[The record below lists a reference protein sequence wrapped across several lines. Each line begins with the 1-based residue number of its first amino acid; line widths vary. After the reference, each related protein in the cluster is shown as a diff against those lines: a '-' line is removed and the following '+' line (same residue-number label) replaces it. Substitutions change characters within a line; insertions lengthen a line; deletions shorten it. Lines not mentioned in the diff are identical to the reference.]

1 MLITVRRLLLFICSI
16 SSIFDVTALTCR
28 EWKLVFIALSLS
40 LLTQSKLAAAA
51 VNRCPMML
59 IWDMTKIRFGN
70 KVILCGICWIN
81 LPWVRD
87 PFFFYELFWKRKTKW
102 SARMSHP
109 TVYGWDCVFQMIN
122 ASRHNLKILSSS
134 SHTDVLR
141 TRPHWITS
149 SPAPSFQSHGEW
161 EALAPLLTMLTSVQI
176 WVCQCA
182 QK

>member
-1 MLITVRRLLLFICSI
+1 MLITVRSLLLFICSI

-59 IWDMTKIRFGN
+59 TWDMTKIRFGN
-70 KVILCGICWIN
+70 KVILYGICWIN

-87 PFFFYELFWKRKTKW
+87 PFF
-102 SARMSHP
+102 SMSCFGKEKQNDHP
-109 TVYGWDCVFQMIN
+109 TVYGWDCVCQMIN
-122 ASRHNLKILSSS
+122 ASRRNLKILSSS
-134 SHTDVLR
+134 SHPDVLR

-161 EALAPLLTMLTSVQI
+161 EALAPLLTMLASVQI
-176 WVCQCA
+176 WVCQYA